1 MVPQKNLV
9 DNLKYNDNRY
19 LLKDFAEE
27 QVISSPIKFTG
38 TVNLID
44 GNFYLKTEYIVT
56 SSGVADK
63 DKPVKTGPDG
73 YLSPS
78 LLQYSGATW
87 KMISPDGTKDPVI
100 YTDNNGDVV
109 SIGNYTLA
117 GDLRVDGSQ
126 IGTSNDIDLIT
137 LANNLL
143 TVTGRITTEGTSA
156 SLVIDATEANN
167 PYLVFEHDNVE
178 KARIYTD
185 ETDSFKLIIDD
196 HNNIKMNQSLD
207 IVGNT
212 TIYQNLEIDGGNIGT
227 SSDPDLIKIDTEE
240 VTINGDLNVEGD
252 LNLFHTKDLPEV
264 PKRKVEL
271 VWDETQETLYF
282 GSTGVG
288 HFMELIP
295 GGAVVGATG
304 IQGIQGTTGIQGP
317 LGIQGLRGRTGI
329 QGPEGIQGIRGH
341 TGIQGPIGVTGA
353 GIQGTTGIQGVTGP
367 YGGPKGDTG
376 LQGDTGIAGP
386 PGPPGPYGGPIGYT
400 GLRGHTGIQGPQ
412 GIQGPIGY
420 TGVGV
425 QGPTGPAGA
434 PQGVTGLRGLKGNTG
449 NTGAQGDQG
458 ATGIRGITG
467 LQGITGISGVTGPAG
482 APQGITGLQGVTGI
496 GSGPGG
502 KTTYLVTNSDIQVG
516 EVTDDGT
523 LDLLRLKTSNIIGD
537 YGVKINDTD
546 NELGIGL
553 VTPINNSKY
562 IFLQNKKANNY
573 VSSLLLDDREIEL
586 FFSKKD
592 PLHPE
597 DPGAS
602 NVTSIRINE
611 KDITIEPKHNPYT
624 SARGKVFINA
634 GSVEIGGDL
643 KANSL
648 HLTGADLKITGGI
661 PGSIHYWRPSDGT
674 LNHFFEGIVCANGF
688 TGPGMGGT
696 QGETGLQG
704 PTGIQGITGLSIQ
717 GVTGLQGIQG
727 DQGVTGP
734 FGGPQGIQGATGIQ
748 GNTGIGLR
756 GYQGDTGVQGI
767 QGEQGVTGPLGGP
780 IGETG
785 LQGIQGIQGVTGAGV
800 QGDTG
805 VQGIQGATG
814 PSVDLDAW
822 IDYSNTSIVTGWE
835 DFNSDSDSC
844 TIKYKQI
851 GKTFYVY
858 FNIVGNSN
866 ATYARFTLPKLP
878 VEGFNILSRNVMI
891 MDKFSYLY
899 YPGTIRYNSTMSY
912 VEVSKDISNPFT
924 DYSFKGINGQFFFE
938 VE

>member
-27 QVISSPIKFTG
+27 QIISSPIKFTG

-56 SSGVADK
+56 SSGIADK

-100 YTDNNGDVV
+100 YTDNNGDVT
-109 SIGNYTLA
+109 SIGNHTIA

-185 ETDSFKLIIDD
+185 ESDSFKLIIDD

-207 IVGNT
+207 IIGNT
-212 TIYQNLEIDGGNIGT
+212 TIYQNLEIDGGNLGT
-227 SSDPDLIKIDTEE
+227 SSDPDLIQIDTEE
-240 VTINGDLNVEGD
+240 VTINGDLNVEGN
-252 LNLFHTKDLPEV
+252 LNLFHTQDLPEV

-271 VWDETQETLYF
+271 VWDEDRETLYF

-317 LGIQGLRGRTGI
+317 IGLQGVRGYTGVQGL
-329 QGPEGIQGIRGH
+329 QGI
-341 TGIQGPIGVTGA
+341 TGA
-353 GIQGTTGIQGVTGP
+353 GIQGTTGLQGVTGP
-367 YGGPKGDTG
+367 SGGP
-376 LQGDTGIAGP
+376 
-386 PGPPGPYGGPIGYT
+386 
-400 GLRGHTGIQGPQ
+400 
-412 GIQGPIGY
+412 
-420 TGVGV
+420 
-425 QGPTGPAGA
+425 
-434 PQGVTGLRGLKGNTG
+434 
-449 NTGAQGDQG
+449 QG
-458 ATGIRGITG
+458 ATGLTG
-467 LQGITGISGVTGPAG
+467 A
-482 APQGITGLQGVTGI
+482 
-496 GSGPGG
+496 GSGPGSEA
-502 KTTYLVTNSDIQVG
+502 TYLVTNSGTQVG
-516 EVTDDGT
+516 EVTNDEL
-523 LDLLRLKTSNIIGD
+523 LDLSQLKTTSIIADYDPSTYDFNIID
-537 YGVKINDTD
+537 ID
-546 NELGIGL
+546 NELKIEFEKSS
-553 VTPINNSKY
+553 IDDSKY
-562 IFLQNKKANNY
+562 ILLENKKIDDY
-573 VSSLLLDDREIEL
+573 ESSFLLDYTESKLL
-586 FFSKKD
+586 FAKKD

-597 DPGAS
+597 DSSAYNIS
-602 NVTSIRINE
+602 SIRINE
-611 KDITIEPKHNPYT
+611 EDITIEPKENPYT
-624 SARGKVFINA
+624 SARGTVFINA

-643 KANSL
+643 EASSL
-648 HLTGADLKITGGI
+648 DLTEVELRISGS
-661 PGSIHYWRPSDGT
+661 PGSINYNSYGSVGIGT
-674 LNHFFEGIVCANGF
+674 TNHIFNGIVCADGF

-704 PTGIQGITGLSIQ
+704 PTGLQGLTGIQGMTGLSIQ
-717 GVTGLQGIQG
+717 GVTGVQGIQG
-727 DQGVTGP
+727 NQGVTGP
-734 FGGPQGIQGATGIQ
+734 FGGPQGIQGTTGIQ
-748 GNTGIGLR
+748 GMTGIGLR

-785 LQGIQGIQGVTGAGV
+785 IQGLQGITGAGIQGETGI
-800 QGDTG
+800 QGP
-805 VQGIQGATG
+805 QGATG

-835 DFNSDSDSC
+835 DFNNDSDSC

-858 FNIVGNSN
+858 FNIVGDSN
-866 ATYARFTLPKLP
+866 TTYARFTLPKLP

-891 MDKFSYLY
+891 MNEFSYLD
-899 YPGTIRYNSTMSY
+899 YPGTIYYNSTMSY
-912 VEVSKDISNPFT
+912 VEVFKNVSDPFT
-924 DYSFKGINGQFFFE
+924 SSNKKGINGQFFFE